1 MDIPITRVDENNRKA
16 KPQDE
21 SKLGFGQH
29 FSDHMFLMEYAPDK
43 GWHSPRIEPY
53 RYLSL
58 SPAAMVLHYGQEAF
72 EGLKAYR
79 DVDGGVRL
87 FRYRKNLERLNASC
101 ERLCMPPL
109 DIDLVSDAM
118 KQLVLLDQEWI
129 PRTEGCA
136 LYIRPNIIAV
146 DPFLGVRPS
155 KTYLFYIIVGPV
167 GAYYPEG
174 FNPVS
179 IFVSD
184 KYVRAVEGGVGF
196 AKTAGNYAASL
207 LAQREAAD
215 AGYTQVLWLDAKER
229 RYVEEVGT
237 MNIFFKIN
245 DTVITAPLAGTILPG
260 VTRDSVLELLRG
272 WGMDVQERKL
282 SIHEVIAA
290 NKDGSL
296 KEVFGSGTA
305 AIISPVG
312 EIAYKDEVY
321 AIADGQT
328 GALSLKLY
336 NHLLDIQYGKAEDPN
351 GWSERIDL

>member
-1 MDIPITRVDENNRKA
+1 MDITITMVDENNRKP

-43 GWHSPRIEPY
+43 GWHNPRIEPY

-79 DVDGGVRL
+79 DADGGVRL
-87 FRYRKNLERLNASC
+87 FRYRQNFQRLNASC

-109 DIDLVSDAM
+109 DLDLVSDAV

-155 KTYLFYIIVGPV
+155 NTYLFYIIVGPV

-184 KYVRAVEGGVGF
+184 EYVRAVEGGVGS
-196 AKTAGNYAASL
+196 AKTGGNYAASL

-260 VTRDSVLELLRG
+260 VTRDSVLQLLRA
-272 WGMDVQERKL
+272 WGVDVQERKL
-282 SIHEVIAA
+282 SIDEVIAA

-312 EIAYKDEVY
+312 EIAYKGEVY
-321 AIADGQT
+321 AVADGKT
-328 GALSLKLY
+328 GDLSLKLY
-336 NHLLDIQYGKAEDPN
+336 DHILDIQCGRIEDPN